1 MRNGFIRSTGDRE
14 SLIFKSHRQ
23 RTLAGGRRF
32 INRFDIRFKTRD
44 QFFYHKRGFN
54 EEEAE
59 ESAEEKGVEMGV

>member
-1 MRNGFIRSTGDRE
+1 MRNGFIRSTGDRK
-14 SLIFKSHRQ
+14 SLIFKSHRR
-23 RTLAGGRRF
+23 RTLAGRRRF

-59 ESAEEKGVEMGV
+59 ESAGEKGVEMGV